1 MVFELNFTHTP
12 NRLYMNHEAIHIIKA
27 EHRSLAA
34 VLNAA
39 EYIRAEICANRMV
52 PNVSLLWA
60 IIRYIEEFPETLHH
74 PKEDDFLFSRL
85 KSRTHAAD
93 ALITTLNQEHQEGK
107 ERIQTLRAA
116 LTRFERNIEGGSE
129 LFFCTLEA
137 FIQFHFH
144 HMTMEERDIFP
155 LAELHLSQQDWQE
168 IAAAFRDN
176 QDPLFGEVKLEY
188 FRELFHQIVQLT
200 PAPIGLAS

>member
-1 MVFELNFTHTP
+1 
-12 NRLYMNHEAIHIIKA
+12 MNQH
-27 EHRSLAA
+27 A
-34 VLNAA
+34 VLNVAKH
-39 EYIRAEICANRMV
+39 IREEICANRMK
-52 PNVSLLWA
+52 PDFRLLWT

-93 ALITTLNQEHQEGK
+93 ALIATLNQEHQEGK
-107 ERIQTLRAA
+107 RRIQALRTA
-116 LTRFERNIEGGSE
+116 LSEFERSSE
-129 LFFCTLEA
+129 HSSEHFFSALES
-137 FIQFHFH
+137 FVQFHFH

-155 LAELHLSQQDWQE
+155 LAELHLGEQDWQE

-176 QDPLFGEVKLEY
+176 QDPLFGAMRLAH
-188 FRELFHQIVQLT
+188 FRELFHKIVQLT

>member
-1 MVFELNFTHTP
+1 
-12 NRLYMNHEAIHIIKA
+12 MNYEAIQIIKA

-39 EYIRAEICANRMV
+39 NHLRVEIGEQRLL
-52 PNVSLLWA
+52 PNYRLLWA

-74 PKEDDFLFSRL
+74 PKEDRYLFSKL
-85 KSRTHAAD
+85 QARTQAAD
-93 ALITTLNQEHQEGK
+93 AIIATLQKEHRDGNEK
-107 ERIQTLRAA
+107 IDLLRQA
-116 LTRFERNIEGGSE
+116 LSKYEGGAVGASTT
-129 LFFCTLEA
+129 FFTMLEA
-137 FIQFHFH
+137 FVKFHFR

-155 LAELHLSQQDWQE
+155 LAETYLTAQDWQE

-176 QDPLFGEVKLEY
+176 HDPMFGTAQCEH
-188 FRELFHQIVQLT
+188 FRELFHQIVLLS